1 MKVLVDKEPN
11 TPLYEEGEYLSHVL
25 YKFEEEKPFEIR
37 KDNNEYIIY
46 GKKIEKMFKMVNF
59 QSQDGID
66 RFIKKLRKMGIDDE
80 LEKMGIEEGAIV
92 KILDFEFEYHK

>member
-1 MKVLVDKEPN
+1 
-11 TPLYEEGEYLSHVL
+11 
-25 YKFEEEKPFEIR
+25 
-37 KDNNEYIIY
+37 
-46 GKKIEKMFKMVNF
+46 MFKMVNF